1 MKHIKDEQ
9 NYTSLT
15 ALDSTEGKKEYTFQE
30 VAKEWA
36 HNYKIEVKPI
46 SFKTH
51 EEKLRYWVRTFNDY
65 QIKYLSDI
73 RSDFIQQRI
82 NDLYLKQGLSKSTLK
97 KYKFTLSM
105 IMEYAK
111 DQRRIIY
118 NPCKHVKIPKF
129 SCTSTRRALAENEI
143 EIINKAVDQPFGLYP
158 YMMLYLGLR
167 RSELAPLTWE
177 DIDFDSATLK
187 INKIVNWIH
196 NRPQLYY
203 YLKNGNP
210 ERFVPIPKILLNELK
225 NRKRSGLIFSRNENL
240 LSESQLKHLW
250 NSYLDKN
257 KLYITQ
263 HMLRHT
269 YATLLFKAGVDIKS
283 AQQFLGHKD
292 IHVTLQIY
300 THLDE
305 EQKRKNIVLLDNY
318 ITSRLK

>member
-65 QIKYLSDI
+65 QIEYLSDI

-82 NDLYLKQGLSKSTLK
+82 NDLYLHNCLAKSTLK
-97 KYKFTLSM
+97 KYKSTLSLVLH
-105 IMEYAK
+105 YAIHK
-111 DQRRIIY
+111 NLLDT
-118 NPCKHVKIPKF
+118 NPCQIVKIPKKAAVN
-129 SCTSTRRALAENEI
+129 TRRALNDSEI
-143 EIINKAVDQPFGLYP
+143 LKINASIDSEFGLYP
-158 YMMLYLGLR
+158 FMMLYLGLR
-167 RSELAPLTWE
+167 RSEIAPLTWE
-177 DIDFDSATLK
+177 DIDFNSATLK
-187 INKIVNWIH
+187 IHTTVNWIH
-196 NRPQLYY
+196 NKPHLYH
-203 YLKNGNP
+203 YLKNGDP
-210 ERFVPIPKILLNELK
+210 ERLVPIPKIILQKLEK
-225 NRKRSGLIFSRNENL
+225 RKQSGLIFSNNNEL
-240 LSESQLKHLW
+240 LLESQLNDLW
-250 NSYLDKN
+250 ENYVQKN

-269 YATLLFKAGVDIKS
+269 YATLLFKAGVDVKD
-283 AQQFLGHKD
+283 AQLFMGHKD

-300 THLDE
+300 THLDA
-305 EQKRKNIVLLDNY
+305 EQKRKNIVLSGTILLQD
-318 ITSRLK
+318 